1 MDKIEDKYN
10 KEEMPNED
18 EYLYKETIE
27 LMQGFEEKIQ
37 DARKMLNKYENVES
51 FHLIETA
58 FKKYKSD
65 MKK

>member
-1 MDKIEDKYN
+1 
-10 KEEMPNED
+10 MPNED